1 MNPALQRQRED
12 SPAAGSRQGL
22 NYNQALKVG
31 PALEGSRAAQNQ
43 GQALTFGAAQ
53 AGRAA
58 GLEMAIADRS
68 VRHAMDTQLD
78 YWGGERG
85 QGVGVYDVTADHAQR
100 VSAEHRAKILKAAGM
115 GKYAEDLAALLGF

>member
-22 NYNQALKVG
+22 NYNQALKVR
-31 PALEGSRAAQNQ
+31 PALEGSRAARNL
-43 GQALTFGAAQ
+43 GQALTFGATQ
-53 AGRAA
+53 AGREV

-68 VRHAMDTQLD
+68 ARHAMDTQLD

-85 QGVGVYDVTADHAQR
+85 QGVGVYDVTAHAQR